1 MGARNESD
9 REEKR
14 AKLQSMHA
22 SMQTWMNEF
31 GGVKTARKK
40 HVYDSRT
47 LLQAIKSASLLK
59 GGADR
64 LCEAIARALAMALPK
79 CFQEE
84 FLSVVSEEG
93 DEFGE
98 TSLHERLERDMP
110 SESLVRRY
118 ERLYFAAAPTQL
130 RSMFYK
136 CFGIPEPGH
145 LTPAPTPHPHP
156 LAPHPK
162 WVHGDPLGTLFDQK

>member
-1 MGARNESD
+1 MTLHLHSSSGAKNESD

-98 TSLHERLERDMP
+98 ISLHERLERDMP
-110 SESLVRRY
+110 SESLGY
-118 ERLYFAAAPTQL
+118 CYSAAYGCPASEVL
-130 RSMFYK
+130 F
-136 CFGIPEPGH
+136 
-145 LTPAPTPHPHP
+145 LTCN
-156 LAPHPK
+156 
-162 WVHGDPLGTLFDQK
+162 GS